1 MSTSFQLDLEAML
14 AQLSALKPNT
24 TPSWGQMSPQRMVEH
39 LADALYMSMGQGD
52 FTLEVPEERIERMQA
67 WLESDKPMAKDV
79 QVSFATPQTPLR
91 NDELETAIDEFTDA
105 FLSFLEHYEENESAT
120 ALHPFYGQLKYAQWQ
135 RLHTKHFAHH
145 FEQFGLI

>member
-1 MSTSFQLDLEAML
+1 MATSFQLDLEAML
-14 AQLSALKPNT
+14 AQLSTLEAHT
-24 TPSWGQMSPQRMVEH
+24 SPSWGQMSPQRMVEH

-52 FTLEVPEERIERMQA
+52 HTLEVPEERIERMQA

-79 QVSFATPQTPLR
+79 QVSFATPNTPLR

-105 FLSFLEHYEENESAT
+105 FLSFLEYYEGNEQAS
-120 ALHPFYGQLKYAQWQ
+120 ALHPFYGQLNYAQWQ